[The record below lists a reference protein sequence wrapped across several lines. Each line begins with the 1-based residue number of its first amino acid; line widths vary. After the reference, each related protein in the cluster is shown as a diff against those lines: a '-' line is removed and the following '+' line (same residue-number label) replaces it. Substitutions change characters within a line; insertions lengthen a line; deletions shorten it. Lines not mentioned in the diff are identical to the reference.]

1 MLVHHCTIC
10 EASLALSAGVCVL
23 GMRSHTDD
31 TLYQMLCFNNE
42 MLGVGPSGTLIKDRQ
57 KSKRKLKFLKSNSSG
72 CRRSNSSGCRRSN
85 SSGCRRSNSSG
96 CRRSNS
102 SGCRRSNSSGCRRS
116 NSSGCRRSNNYI
128 VYNKLLSNL
137 QCYLWSDEY
146 QKFKKKQKKTKT

>member
-42 MLGVGPSGTLIKDRQ
+42 MLGVGPSGTLIKERQ
-57 KSKRKLKFLKSNSSG
+57 KSKRNLNFLK
-72 CRRSNSSGCRRSN
+72 
-85 SSGCRRSNSSG
+85 
-96 CRRSNS
+96 
-102 SGCRRSNSSGCRRS
+102 S

-146 QKFKKKQKKTKT
+146 QKFKKKTKKNENMSREWRQSGCKESHDL